1 MNKLISLLSNVFVY
15 VLVFLQ
21 TEDVLKIVEL
31 CLAIVA
37 TVISIVFSVINWYK
51 KSKQDGVITK
61 DEIKEAIDIVVD
73 GIKLTEEQANRVKEE
88 IEKIKKNK
96 GEK

>member
-15 VLVFLQ
+15 ILVFLQ
-21 TEDVLKIVEL
+21 IEDGLKIVEL

-37 TVISIVFSVINWYK
+37 TVISIVFSIINWYK